1 MIPATITR
9 LTPRLGALALL
20 AMLGACQDSTAP
32 ATGAFNANR
41 VVAGV
46 AAVEKV
52 AASTALGSL
61 QQVTR
66 FGGDAALNAAR
77 LAPDAWS
84 PGLAG
89 AVSRISGSAVD
100 AGTFLIPVMRASALG
115 KVFTYDATLKRYVA
129 STRTG
134 APANGVR
141 FVLYEEGANSE
152 PIPAREI
159 GYADLTDEKRATAG
173 VAGIKLV
180 VVIDGV
186 TRLSYAFD
194 VSVPGGAPNFSVQG
208 FVVDGEDR
216 LNFTINASSALLGGG
231 AATVKA
237 TLEAPR
243 QGFEVQAT
251 LKGTPNDRRN
261 GDIDLVITSASDEL
275 VVDASTVNGVL
286 DATFT
291 VNGTLFARATGS
303 VDSPVITGENG
314 RALTPDELRAL
325 QEVVDMADAVFALVD
340 DLVEPAGRILL
351 LALGV
356 GV

>member
-1 MIPATITR
+1 MTSATITR
-9 LTPRLGALALL
+9 CAPRVGALALL

-32 ATGAFNANR
+32 AKGAFNTNR

-77 LAPDAWS
+77 LTPDAWS

-115 KVFTYDATLKRYVA
+115 KVFTYDATAKRYVP

-141 FVLYEEGANSE
+141 FVLYDEGANNE
-152 PIPAREI
+152 PITAREI
-159 GYADLTDEKRATAG
+159 GVADLTDEKRTAVG

-194 VSVPGGAPNFSVQG
+194 VSVPGGSPNFNVQG

-231 AATVKA
+231 PATVKA
-237 TLEAPR
+237 TSRRRARGSRCKQRSRERRTTA
-243 QGFEVQAT
+243 AT
-251 LKGTPNDRRN
+251 AR
-261 GDIDLVITSASDEL
+261 
-275 VVDASTVNGVL
+275 STW
-286 DATFT
+286 
-291 VNGTLFARATGS
+291 
-303 VDSPVITGENG
+303 
-314 RALTPDELRAL
+314 
-325 QEVVDMADAVFALVD
+325 
-340 DLVEPAGRILL
+340 
-351 LALGV
+351 
-356 GV
+356 